1 MKYLIYHYDFMLNK
15 DNFDPKSFAR
25 TLTSRPGVYRM
36 LDSDHKVIY
45 VGKARNLKKRVASYF
60 TRSSQH
66 SPKTRVMVNAIAAIE
81 VTVTHTENEALILE
95 NNLIKELRPRYNIW
109 FRDDKSYP
117 YLYLSSDQE
126 FPRLSYY
133 RGARRGKGRY
143 FGPYPSAGAARKTVH
158 LIQKLFRLRSCTDSF
173 FANRSRPCL
182 QYQIKRCTAPCVDFI
197 SADEYQ
203 KDVRHAMM
211 FLEGKNEEV
220 IDALLEP
227 MQEAAEQLDYERAA
241 QYRDQISNLR
251 KVQEHQY
258 ITAEK
263 GDIDI
268 IACQLNSGAAC
279 VQMLFIRGG
288 LNLGSK
294 SFFPRTTIG
303 TTEAELL
310 EAFIP
315 QFYIDQSVQRMIP
328 DEILLSHAPE
338 DKELLESVLSEKSGR
353 KISLKHRLRG
363 ERARWIEMASENAAI
378 MLKQHLDGKLSQ
390 QTRLEELQELL
401 KLDEPIERIECFDI
415 SHTQGE
421 ATVASCVV
429 FGPQGPVSSDYR
441 RFNIEGITAGDD
453 YAAMEQV
460 LTRRYTRVKKEEGRL
475 PDLILIDGGKGQIS
489 SAKKVMEELQTGDI
503 TLVGVAKGPSRK
515 PGLEALIIARDNKTI
530 RLEQS
535 SPVLHL
541 IQNIRDEAHRFAITG
556 HRLRRKKKRNQ
567 SSLETIEGVGQ
578 KRRQNLIRHF
588 GGLQG
593 IIRAGVEDLAKVP
606 GINKNLARKIYD
618 TFH

>member
-1 MKYLIYHYDFMLNK
+1 MINK

-36 LDSDHKVIY
+36 LDKDHKVIY
-45 VGKARNLKKRVASYF
+45 VGKARNLKKRVTSYF

-66 SPKTRVMVNAIAAIE
+66 SPKTRVMVNAIASIE

-258 ITAEK
+258 ITAER

-268 IACQLNSGAAC
+268 IACQLNSGTAC

-315 QFYIDQSVQRMIP
+315 QFYLDQSVQRMIP
-328 DEILLSHAPE
+328 DEILLSHIPE

-363 ERARWIEMASENAAI
+363 ERARWLEMASENAAI
-378 MLKQHLDGKLSQ
+378 ILKQHLDGKLSQ

-441 RFNIEGITAGDD
+441 RFNIESITAGDD

-503 TLVGVAKGPSRK
+503 TLIGVAKGPSRK
-515 PGLEALIIARDNKTI
+515 PGLETLIIARDNKTI

-556 HRLRRKKKRNQ
+556 HRQRRNKKRNQ

-593 IIRAGVEDLAKVP
+593 ILRAGVEDLAKVP

-618 TFH
+618 RFH

>member
-1 MKYLIYHYDFMLNK
+1 MINK

-363 ERARWIEMASENAAI
+363 ERARWLEMASENAAI

>member
-1 MKYLIYHYDFMLNK
+1 MLNK

-220 IDALLEP
+220 IGALLEP
-227 MQEAAEQLDYERAA
+227 MQEAAEHLDYERAA

-363 ERARWIEMASENAAI
+363 ERARWLEMASENAAI

>member
-1 MKYLIYHYDFMLNK
+1 MINK

-36 LDSDHKVIY
+36 LDKDHKVIY

-66 SPKTRVMVNAIAAIE
+66 SPKTRVMVNAIASIE

-268 IACQLNSGAAC
+268 IACQLNSGTAC

-328 DEILLSHAPE
+328 DEILLSHVPE

-363 ERARWIEMASENAAI
+363 ERARWLDMASENAAI

-515 PGLEALIIARDNKTI
+515 PGLETLIIAHDNKSI
-530 RLEQS
+530 RLDQS
-535 SPVLHL
+535 SPVLHMIL
-541 IQNIRDEAHRFAITG
+541 NIRDEAHRFAITG

-593 IIRAGVEDLAKVP
+593 IIRAGVEDLTKVP

>member
-1 MKYLIYHYDFMLNK
+1 MKYLIYHYDFMINK

-363 ERARWIEMASENAAI
+363 ERARWLEMASENAAI

>member
-1 MKYLIYHYDFMLNK
+1 MINK

-36 LDSDHKVIY
+36 LDKDQKVIY

-66 SPKTRVMVNAIAAIE
+66 SPKTRVMVNAIVSIE

-133 RGARRGKGRY
+133 RGARRGMGRY

-268 IACQLNSGAAC
+268 IACQLNSGTAC

-315 QFYIDQSVQRMIP
+315 QFYLERSVQRMIP
-328 DEILLSHAPE
+328 DEILLSHVPE

-363 ERARWIEMASENAAI
+363 ERARWLEMASENAAI

-429 FGPQGPVSSDYR
+429 FGSQGPVSSDYR

-515 PGLEALIIARDNKTI
+515 PGLETLVIARDNKSI
-530 RLEQS
+530 RLDQS
-535 SPVLHL
+535 SPVLHM

-606 GINKNLARKIYD
+606 GININLARKIYD